1 MTGESPRES
10 GPASGLRQ
18 WIIEHDDRWL
28 FMVLYIGLAVTLSV
42 WISLFWLV
50 AVVAGHGVL
59 EWIRQSHLHGKRR
72 MVLLETLWELKLDI
86 GLVLFALA
94 LALYMDLVLG
104 VVGLQ
109 SAARLGA
116 AARGGARFAAWE
128 RTIRGVLLSV
138 DDMAQVA
145 RAVTVNRGG
154 GNGDG
159 EDPADADDA
168 TPPAPLPWGSWQGKW
183 GKGDWIALSLN
194 ALCLLLILVSPL
206 LTEHTPATA
215 FVTMLA
221 ELHPWPGPD

>member
-1 MTGESPRES
+1 MTGNSPSGS
-10 GPASGLRQ
+10 GPTSGLRQ
-18 WIIEHDDRWL
+18 WIIEHDERWL
-28 FMVLYIGLAVTLSV
+28 FIVLYIGLAVTLSV

-59 EWIRQSHLHGKRR
+59 EWIRQSHLHQSRR
-72 MVLLETLWELKLDI
+72 MVLVETLWELKLDI

-128 RTIRGVLLSV
+128 RAIRGVLLSV

-145 RAVTVNRGG
+145 RAVTVNRGQA
-154 GNGDG
+154 DG
-159 EDPADADDA
+159 EEE
-168 TPPAPLPWGSWQGKW
+168 APSWMAASPWGSWQGSW

-194 ALCLLLILVSPL
+194 VLCLLLILVSPL
-206 LTEHTPATA
+206 LTAHTPASA
-215 FVTMLA
+215 LATMLT
-221 ELHPWPGPD
+221 ELHPWPSAD